1 MTKKKQAVFGTV
13 LMTFPLDI
21 RIFHRILPSTI
32 IHPKIYGKNSAI
44 FFPHFFSPKIHPES
58 PNPLGVSSPAKA
70 AYVVETVEAELRG
83 ASNGTRWA
91 AFAVGSCAPWMR
103 DFFGKKM
110 GTSSES

>member
-1 MTKKKQAVFGTV
+1 MEKTQQKSS
-13 LMTFPLDI
+13 P
-21 RIFHRILPSTI
+21 
-32 IHPKIYGKNSAI
+32 I
-44 FFPHFFSPKIHPES
+44 FFPKIHPES

-103 DFFGKKM
+103 DFFGGKK
-110 GTSSES
+110 GKIWNIQ

>member
-1 MTKKKQAVFGTV
+1 MI
-13 LMTFPLDI
+13 TFPLDI
-21 RIFHRILPSTI
+21 RIFHSILLST
-32 IHPKIYGKNSAI
+32 IHPKIHGKNSAKLFPQ
-44 FFPHFFSPKIHPES
+44 FFFPKIHPES

-91 AFAVGSCAPWMR
+91 AFAVGSCAPWIPWMG
-103 DFFGKKM
+103 DFFWEKK